1 MYGEKRRCIGLGV
14 LGENVSLV
22 RWFSDVFDENTESL
36 RPALM
41 LYLEVYQYLFRVSA
55 ALILT
60 NALNGRAIK

>member
-1 MYGEKRRCIGLGV
+1 MFGEKRRCIDLGV
-14 LGENVSLV
+14 LGETVSLV
-22 RWFSDVFDENTESL
+22 RWFSAVFDENTESL

-41 LYLEVYQYLFRVSA
+41 LYLEVYQYFFRVPA